1 MTYKVADKL
10 GVERKSWKTAFL
22 TSIYNETA
30 TVHGRIDRSE
40 SMGWPRVHYQ
50 AVHGRIDRSEIEDL
64 WVWFKG
70 GVHGR
75 IDRSESTGKGTDS
88 DINVHDRID
97 RSEMCVPLRARQERK
112 SGV

>member
-40 SMGWPRVHYQ
+40 NLATQ
-50 AVHGRIDRSEIEDL
+50 QLLA
-64 WVWFKG
+64 
-70 GVHGR
+70 
-75 IDRSESTGKGTDS
+75 
-88 DINVHDRID
+88 
-97 RSEMCVPLRARQERK
+97 
-112 SGV
+112 

>member
-40 SMGWPRVHYQ
+40 IGRAELAMFDESRVS
-50 AVHGRIDRSEIEDL
+50 V
-64 WVWFKG
+64 V
-70 GVHGR
+70 GV
-75 IDRSESTGKGTDS
+75 
-88 DINVHDRID
+88 
-97 RSEMCVPLRARQERK
+97 
-112 SGV
+112 

>member
-40 SMGWPRVHYQ
+40 NKVKHINTLTR
-50 AVHGRIDRSEIEDL
+50 VHGRIDRSE
-64 WVWFKG
+64 
-70 GVHGR
+70 
-75 IDRSESTGKGTDS
+75 
-88 DINVHDRID
+88 N
-97 RSEMCVPLRARQERK
+97 
-112 SGV
+112 

>member
-40 SMGWPRVHYQ
+40 
-50 AVHGRIDRSEIEDL
+50 
-64 WVWFKG
+64 K
-70 GVHGR
+70 
-75 IDRSESTGKGTDS
+75 
-88 DINVHDRID
+88 
-97 RSEMCVPLRARQERK
+97 C
-112 SGV
+112 

>member
-40 SMGWPRVHYQ
+40 MSAVIEIDLL
-50 AVHGRIDRSEIEDL
+50 AVHGRIDRSE
-64 WVWFKG
+64 K
-70 GVHGR
+70 
-75 IDRSESTGKGTDS
+75 ID
-88 DINVHDRID
+88 HF
-97 RSEMCVPLRARQERK
+97 
-112 SGV
+112 

>member
-40 SMGWPRVHYQ
+40 MRDGVCDAQ
-50 AVHGRIDRSEIEDL
+50 QVVHGRIDRSEIVLAREQHAIR
-64 WVWFKG
+64 
-70 GVHGR
+70 VHGR
-75 IDRSESTGKGTDS
+75 IDRSEK
-88 DINVHDRID
+88 
-97 RSEMCVPLRARQERK
+97 AA
-112 SGV
+112 

>member
-40 SMGWPRVHYQ
+40 KISNPLFLIG
-50 AVHGRIDRSEIEDL
+50 AVHGRIDRSEIFGVEHIHTNT
-64 WVWFKG
+64 
-70 GVHGR
+70 VHGR
-75 IDRSESTGKGTDS
+75 IDRSESPGS
-88 DINVHDRID
+88 
-97 RSEMCVPLRARQERK
+97 
-112 SGV
+112 

>member
-40 SMGWPRVHYQ
+40 NVLETWDNVIV
-50 AVHGRIDRSEIEDL
+50 VHGRIDRSEITRRRDYN
-64 WVWFKG
+64 G
-70 GVHGR
+70 SGVHGR
-75 IDRSESTGKGTDS
+75 IDRSE
-88 DINVHDRID
+88 N
-97 RSEMCVPLRARQERK
+97 
-112 SGV
+112 

>member
-40 SMGWPRVHYQ
+40 MFPLLLVW
-50 AVHGRIDRSEIEDL
+50 ALWVHGRIDRSEK
-64 WVWFKG
+64 VRAAQVRAAQ
-70 GVHGR
+70 VHGR
-75 IDRSESTGKGTDS
+75 IDRSERTAP
-88 DINVHDRID
+88 V
-97 RSEMCVPLRARQERK
+97 V
-112 SGV
+112 

>member
-40 SMGWPRVHYQ
+40 SGLRPHQLRP
-50 AVHGRIDRSEIEDL
+50 
-64 WVWFKG
+64 K
-70 GVHGR
+70 VHGR
-75 IDRSESTGKGTDS
+75 IDRSESEKIRAGFLTC
-88 DINVHDRID
+88 VHGRID
-97 RSEMCVPLRARQERK
+97 RSEKL
-112 SGV
+112 

>member
-40 SMGWPRVHYQ
+40 SDKVSDANGV
-50 AVHGRIDRSEIEDL
+50 
-64 WVWFKG
+64 

-75 IDRSESTGKGTDS
+75 IDRSEKA
-88 DINVHDRID
+88 
-97 RSEMCVPLRARQERK
+97 RAI
-112 SGV
+112 

>member
-40 SMGWPRVHYQ
+40 NQGRVVFGNLN
-50 AVHGRIDRSEIEDL
+50 VHGRIDRSEILPLNHQFD
-64 WVWFKG
+64 F
-70 GVHGR
+70 
-75 IDRSESTGKGTDS
+75 GT
-88 DINVHDRID
+88 
-97 RSEMCVPLRARQERK
+97 PL
-112 SGV
+112 

>member
-40 SMGWPRVHYQ
+40 KSGRRHDANQY
-50 AVHGRIDRSEIEDL
+50 VHGRIDRSEKS
-64 WVWFKG
+64 KG
-70 GVHGR
+70 VHRATEVVHGR
-75 IDRSESTGKGTDS
+75 IDRSENFALDGIPAT
-88 DINVHDRID
+88 IVHGRID
-97 RSEMCVPLRARQERK
+97 RSEKRPAFHAA
-112 SGV
+112 SN

>member
-40 SMGWPRVHYQ
+40 NFACTDAAP
-50 AVHGRIDRSEIEDL
+50 ALVHGRIDRSEMAKIEEATRAI
-64 WVWFKG
+64 
-70 GVHGR
+70 VHGR
-75 IDRSESTGKGTDS
+75 IDRSEMAENTPDMK
-88 DINVHDRID
+88 
-97 RSEMCVPLRARQERK
+97 
-112 SGV
+112 

>member
-40 SMGWPRVHYQ
+40 IARFMVCVGVG
-50 AVHGRIDRSEIEDL
+50 VHGRIDRSEIAM
-64 WVWFKG
+64 
-70 GVHGR
+70 
-75 IDRSESTGKGTDS
+75 S
-88 DINVHDRID
+88 
-97 RSEMCVPLRARQERK
+97 RQFGEL
-112 SGV
+112 

>member
-40 SMGWPRVHYQ
+40 SSASAMRLPRS
-50 AVHGRIDRSEIEDL
+50 VHGRIDRSEKNPAASRSQII
-64 WVWFKG
+64 
-70 GVHGR
+70 VHGR
-75 IDRSESTGKGTDS
+75 IDRSEKY
-88 DINVHDRID
+88 
-97 RSEMCVPLRARQERK
+97 QEQLL
-112 SGV
+112 SV

>member
-40 SMGWPRVHYQ
+40 NNVTVDSLVLE
-50 AVHGRIDRSEIEDL
+50 VHGRIDRSEI
-64 WVWFKG
+64 
-70 GVHGR
+70 
-75 IDRSESTGKGTDS
+75 
-88 DINVHDRID
+88 
-97 RSEMCVPLRARQERK
+97 
-112 SGV
+112 

>member
-40 SMGWPRVHYQ
+40 N
-50 AVHGRIDRSEIEDL
+50 RITDSANEC
-64 WVWFKG
+64 K
-70 GVHGR
+70 VHGR
-75 IDRSESTGKGTDS
+75 IDRSESWKQD
-88 DINVHDRID
+88 
-97 RSEMCVPLRARQERK
+97 
-112 SGV
+112 

>member
-40 SMGWPRVHYQ
+40 MAQSQ
-50 AVHGRIDRSEIEDL
+50 APAKRQVHGRIDRSETTTATNTP
-64 WVWFKG
+64 KHT
-70 GVHGR
+70 VHGR
-75 IDRSESTGKGTDS
+75 IDRSE
-88 DINVHDRID
+88 
-97 RSEMCVPLRARQERK
+97 M
-112 SGV
+112 

>member
-40 SMGWPRVHYQ
+40 KRG
-50 AVHGRIDRSEIEDL
+50 SEFHL
-64 WVWFKG
+64 F
-70 GVHGR
+70 
-75 IDRSESTGKGTDS
+75 S
-88 DINVHDRID
+88 
-97 RSEMCVPLRARQERK
+97 
-112 SGV
+112 

>member
-40 SMGWPRVHYQ
+40 NQVIKQFIRVT
-50 AVHGRIDRSEIEDL
+50 VHGRIDRSENVIEQADKL
-64 WVWFKG
+64 SI
-70 GVHGR
+70 VHGR
-75 IDRSESTGKGTDS
+75 IDRSEKRPAFHAAS
-88 DINVHDRID
+88 N
-97 RSEMCVPLRARQERK
+97 
-112 SGV
+112 

>member
-40 SMGWPRVHYQ
+40 KFIYRESTRHI
-50 AVHGRIDRSEIEDL
+50 VHGRIDRSEISSNKVIMDE
-64 WVWFKG
+64 

-75 IDRSESTGKGTDS
+75 IDRSE
-88 DINVHDRID
+88 N
-97 RSEMCVPLRARQERK
+97 
-112 SGV
+112 

>member
-40 SMGWPRVHYQ
+40 KARHNPMARCQVHGRIDRSEIHVVEGYTLDEVHGRIDRSEMSGRRCMGSLL
-50 AVHGRIDRSEIEDL
+50 VHGRIDRSEIE
-64 WVWFKG
+64 
-70 GVHGR
+70 
-75 IDRSESTGKGTDS
+75 TA
-88 DINVHDRID
+88 NV
-97 RSEMCVPLRARQERK
+97 S
-112 SGV
+112 

>member
-40 SMGWPRVHYQ
+40 MFEGVKFKLVN
-50 AVHGRIDRSEIEDL
+50 VHGRIDRSENCEEL
-64 WVWFKG
+64 CRQFVS
-70 GVHGR
+70 VHGR
-75 IDRSESTGKGTDS
+75 IDRSEKHVFG
-88 DINVHDRID
+88 
-97 RSEMCVPLRARQERK
+97 
-112 SGV
+112 

>member
-40 SMGWPRVHYQ
+40 KSHTRCESRA
-50 AVHGRIDRSEIEDL
+50 AVHGRIDRSEKKKVNSNEPEPHK
-64 WVWFKG
+64 VREQSSKA
-70 GVHGR
+70 
-75 IDRSESTGKGTDS
+75 
-88 DINVHDRID
+88 
-97 RSEMCVPLRARQERK
+97 C
-112 SGV
+112 

>member
-40 SMGWPRVHYQ
+40 SNKELLRRWQ
-50 AVHGRIDRSEIEDL
+50 TVHGRIDRSEINANRL
-64 WVWFKG
+64 QAKPR
-70 GVHGR
+70 VHGR
-75 IDRSESTGKGTDS
+75 IDRSE
-88 DINVHDRID
+88 N
-97 RSEMCVPLRARQERK
+97 
-112 SGV
+112 

>member
-40 SMGWPRVHYQ
+40 I
-50 AVHGRIDRSEIEDL
+50 GR
-64 WVWFKG
+64 
-70 GVHGR
+70 
-75 IDRSESTGKGTDS
+75 
-88 DINVHDRID
+88 
-97 RSEMCVPLRARQERK
+97 
-112 SGV
+112 

>member
-40 SMGWPRVHYQ
+40 NMPHRLVFCRW
-50 AVHGRIDRSEIEDL
+50 
-64 WVWFKG
+64 
-70 GVHGR
+70 VHGR
-75 IDRSESTGKGTDS
+75 IDRSESTSEKQLR
-88 DINVHDRID
+88 NKRVHGRID
-97 RSEMCVPLRARQERK
+97 RSENASNTACTADPVHGRIDRSESFVKTSPLLF
-112 SGV
+112 

>member
-40 SMGWPRVHYQ
+40 RGAISPLAG
-50 AVHGRIDRSEIEDL
+50 ATVHGRIDRSEN
-64 WVWFKG
+64 G
-70 GVHGR
+70 GG
-75 IDRSESTGKGTDS
+75 
-88 DINVHDRID
+88 
-97 RSEMCVPLRARQERK
+97 Q
-112 SGV
+112 